1 MLLISCPFCGERG
14 EAEFAWGGEPVARPS
29 FSATDAEW
37 GDYLYNRTN
46 VKGRIRELWRHAGGC
61 GQWFVMERDTVTH
74 EIFGTVRVGA

>member
-46 VKGRIRELWRHAGGC
+46 V
-61 GQWFVMERDTVTH
+61 
-74 EIFGTVRVGA
+74 